1 MLSVNFLICYFSLSG
16 QHSSAENLIDSFV
29 HFYQYGLMDSCFT
42 QGVLI
47 FDIYCD
53 NAVFLGFAPWNP
65 LESSV
70 YFNILCH
77 LSISFLSGTVR

>member
-16 QHSSAENLIDSFV
+16 QQSSAENLIDSFV

-53 NAVFLGFAPWNP
+53 MQFFSDLLHG
-65 LESSV
+65 
-70 YFNILCH
+70 ILLNLLCT
-77 LSISFLSGTVR
+77 LTSCVI